1 MILVIGSTGMVG
13 SEVCRLLT
21 SKNLPVR
28 AMVRSSSDISKKNN
42 LKDLGV
48 QLMDGDIREKTTF
61 PKILEG
67 ITTVITT
74 ISAMPFSYVPGE
86 NDLRKVDE
94 EGMFNLIDEAK
105 KAGVKHFIYTSF
117 SKNFDFAFPLSITK
131 RKVEKH
137 LQNSGMNYTILR
149 PSCFME
155 VWLSPAV
162 GFDAM
167 NGKVN
172 LCGDGTKPIAYIS
185 FKDVAKFAV
194 ESVSN
199 PYALN
204 AELELGG
211 PENLSQLEAVKIFEE
226 VLQKKMEIQHI
237 LLEALMAQLNSVE
250 DGMQKSFTGL
260 MICVAEGDLI
270 DMKEVLRKFQIGL
283 TSVTEYAKSV
293 AVAQPA
299 HA

>member
-13 SEVCRLLT
+13 NEVCRLLI
-21 SKNLPVR
+21 SKNFPVR
-28 AMVRSSSDISKKNN
+28 AMVRSSSDISKRNK

-48 QLMDGDIREKTTF
+48 QLVDGDIRDKSTL
-61 PKILEG
+61 PKMMEG

-74 ISAMPFSYVPGE
+74 VSSMPFSYLPGE
-86 NDLRKVDE
+86 NDIRKVDE
-94 EGMFNLIDEAK
+94 EGMINLIDEAK

-117 SKNFDFAFPLSITK
+117 SRNFDLDFPLSNTK

-137 LQNSGMNYTILR
+137 LQNSGMTFTILR

-162 GFDAM
+162 GFDAT

-172 LCGDGTKPIAYIS
+172 LCGDGTKPLAYIS
-185 FKDVAKFAV
+185 YKDVAKFAV
-194 ESVSN
+194 ECVSN
-199 PYALN
+199 PTAVN

-211 PENLSQLEAVKIFEE
+211 PENLSQLEAVKIFEA
-226 VLQKKMEIQHI
+226 VLQKKMEVQHI
-237 LLEALMAQLNSVE
+237 PLEALTAQLNSVE

-260 MICVAEGDLI
+260 MICVAKGDSI
-270 DMKEVLRKFQIGL
+270 NMKEVFKKFPFDL
-283 TSVTEYAKSV
+283 TSVEEFARSLV
-293 AVAQPA
+293 

>member
-13 SEVCRLLT
+13 SEVCRLLR
-21 SKNLPVR
+21 SKDLPVR
-28 AMVRSSSDISKKNN
+28 AMVRSTSDISKRNN

-48 QLMDGDIREKTTF
+48 QLVDADIRDKTSF

-74 ISAMPFSYVPGE
+74 VSSMPFSYVPGD
-86 NDLRKVDE
+86 NDIRKVDE
-94 EGMFNLIDEAK
+94 EGMINLIDVAK

-117 SKNFDFAFPLSITK
+117 SKNFDLDFPLSNTK

-149 PSCFME
+149 PGCFME
-155 VWLSPAV
+155 VWLSAAV

-172 LCGDGTKPIAYIS
+172 LCGDGTKPLAYIS
-185 FKDVAKFAV
+185 FKDVAKFSV
-194 ESVSN
+194 ECVSN
-199 PYALN
+199 PTAMN
-204 AELELGG
+204 AIIELGG
-211 PENLSQLEAVKIFEE
+211 PENLSQLEAVKIFEDVLNKNME
-226 VLQKKMEIQHI
+226 VQHI
-237 LLEALMAQLNSVE
+237 PLEALTAQLNSVE

-260 MICVAEGDLI
+260 MICVAKGDFI
-270 DMKEVLRKFQIGL
+270 DMKDVLRKFPVEL
-283 TSVTEYAKSV
+283 TSVKEFAGTMVKE
-293 AVAQPA
+293 
-299 HA
+299 